1 MTELSTHLK
10 QYEVSLLF
18 ESTTE
23 EELRALDKEIPSDTY
38 LVRYNQYDEEKI
50 AAFRAYKAVDIFDA
64 LHDLGCQVLEIKLGF
79 GSVKPKLFGG

>member
-1 MTELSTHLK
+1 MSELNTHLK

-18 ESTTE
+18 DSTTE

-38 LVRYNQYDEEKI
+38 LVRYSQYDEEKI

-79 GSVKPKLFGG
+79 GSIKPKLFQG